1 MGGLTVNRAIQVR
14 ITGDGRFQA
23 RRLDGLPL
31 TEQDKA
37 EARRIAV
44 EGQGADPTE
53 GRLIA
58 VKICSQVLD
67 ACIWFSFDPDFKP
80 DDDEPLAVFYDHEVQ
95 FLRNKTVEQLK
106 EIHQWKLTVGSGA
119 RIRQ

>member
-1 MGGLTVNRAIQVR
+1 MLAVVTPETLARK
-14 ITGDGRFQA
+14 
-23 RRLDGLPL
+23 RRLFIFNPF
-31 TEQDKA
+31 
-37 EARRIAV
+37 V
-44 EGQGADPTE
+44 EVLLNCFRC
-53 GRLIA
+53 RLALAA